1 MMKGNGMAHHAAGTN
16 GAGLPQP
23 GIEPSVVMVNFGLKA
38 RHIYAALAAVP
49 AGVAALATAGWLV
62 LPATRTDLSRVET
75 GLEAIKTE
83 VKALNAINGEIIAA
97 VRDLKLAVIELRSA
111 PPAQV
116 APRLRQPP
124 KPAPKPVPAP
134 GALFGF

>member
-1 MMKGNGMAHHAAGTN
+1 
-16 GAGLPQP
+16 
-23 GIEPSVVMVNFGLKA
+23 MVNFGLKA
-38 RHIYAALAAVP
+38 RHIYAGLAAVP
-49 AGVAALATAGWLV
+49 AGIAALATAGWLV
-62 LPATRTDLSRVET
+62 LPATRTDLTRVET
-75 GLEAIKTE
+75 GLEAIKAE

-97 VRDLKLAVIELRSA
+97 VRDLKLAVIELRGA
-111 PPAQV
+111 PPAQA